1 MFKKFGWLIFFYEN
15 RVTNSSD
22 KLDSWEI
29 LFAV

>member
-1 MFKKFGWLIFFYEN
+1 MFKKFGWLIFLWEQS
-15 RVTNSSD
+15 NSSD